1 MTQKT
6 HICEGVSILSIVAIE
21 FTSETQPLKI
31 VSRCARTTCGISWG
45 GTCSASYVARLT
57 HVFSIGV
64 ETRIALEFT
73 TTTLQFHDHLIWIDS
88 SKIALGAGSIR
99 RSGAFQAFSGTW
111 RALLV
116 DHIGEFV
123 VWAVIDTSGSLQ
135 EEAVLTFLAWRYK
148 RSGTFCAIW
157 MTLNAHSELWWS
169 ASNVFHRI
177 EVTIFTVS
185 NN

>member
-1 MTQKT
+1 MAQKT

-21 FTSETQPLKI
+21 FASETQPLKI
-31 VSRCARTTCGISWG
+31 VSRSARTTCGISWG
-45 GTCSASYVARLT
+45 GTCSASYVARLA

-73 TTTLQFHDHLIWIDS
+73 TTTLQFHGHLIWIDS
-88 SKIALGAGSIR
+88 SKIALGAGSIQ
-99 RSGAFQAFSGTW
+99 RSGAFQTFRSAW
-111 RALLV
+111 WALLV

-123 VWAVIDTSGSLQ
+123 VRAVIDTSGSLQ
-135 EEAVLTFLAWRYK
+135 EEAVLTFLAWRDE
-148 RSGTFCAIW
+148 RSGTFCTIG
-157 MTLNAHSELWWS
+157 MTLDTHSELWWS
-169 ASNVFHRI
+169 ASNVLHRI

>member
-21 FTSETQPLKI
+21 FASETQPLKI
-31 VSRCARTTCGISWG
+31 VSRSARTTCGISWG

-57 HVFSIGV
+57 HVFSIRV

-88 SKIALGAGSIR
+88 SKIALGASCIR
-99 RSGAFQAFSGTW
+99 RSGAFKAFRSAW
-111 RALLV
+111 WALLV

-123 VWAVIDTSGSLQ
+123 VRAVIDTSGSLQ
-135 EEAVLTFLAWRYK
+135 EEAVLTFLTWRDK
-148 RSGTFCAIW
+148 RSGTFCAIG

-169 ASNVFHRI
+169 ASNVLHRI